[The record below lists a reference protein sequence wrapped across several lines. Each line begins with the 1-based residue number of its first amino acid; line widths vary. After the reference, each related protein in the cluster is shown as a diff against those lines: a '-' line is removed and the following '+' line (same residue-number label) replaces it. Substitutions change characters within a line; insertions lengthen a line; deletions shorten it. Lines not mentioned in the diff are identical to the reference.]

1 MEYKCLSQQPMTTFH
16 SGATVSFVSLFSDQ
30 VLAACRDLVG
40 ARRYQYIYI
49 GENSIFMKRNSVTK
63 RENMRSQYYRSH
75 GTGRQMNPRGTKRII
90 CATLSFC
97 QIKQIKA
104 HYSWRF
110 FKRNNRNM
118 HALLDILPIC
128 VCLCACMSLLTCAC
142 LFSYFGH
149 TKIGGYLQ
157 HKLSVPV

>member
-16 SGATVSFVSLFSDQ
+16 SGATVSFVFLFSDQ
-30 VLAACRDLVG
+30 VLVACRDLVG
-40 ARRYQYIYI
+40 GDTSTYILVQ
-49 GENSIFMKRNSVTK
+49 NSIFMEGNSVTE
-63 RENMRSQYYRSH
+63 RENMRLQYYRSH
-75 GTGRQMNPRGTKRII
+75 GSGWQMNPRGTKRII

-128 VCLCACMSLLTCAC
+128 VCLCAFLVVHVFVNMCM
-142 LFSYFGH
+142 FVFVFWSY
-149 TKIGGYLQ
+149 
-157 HKLSVPV
+157 